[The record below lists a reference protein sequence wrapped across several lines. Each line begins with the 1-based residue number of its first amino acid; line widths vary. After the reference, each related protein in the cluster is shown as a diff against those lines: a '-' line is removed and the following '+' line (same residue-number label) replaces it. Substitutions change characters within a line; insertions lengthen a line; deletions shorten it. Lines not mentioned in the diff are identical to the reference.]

1 MCIRDRLK
9 SGRKLKIKNITLDER
24 DMLLDSVEYIYKDD
38 GSFSGV
44 KMMNSTMTK
53 WIRTCIDGDISDKA
67 LIKYTFEE
75 KTELFTILQG
85 MFTMGEEEASK

>member
-1 MCIRDRLK
+1 MEVKLK

-24 DMLLDSVEYIYKDD
+24 DVLLDSVEYIYKED

-53 WIRTCIDGDISDKA
+53 WIRTCVDGDISDKT
-67 LIKYTFEE
+67 LIKFNIEE
-75 KTELFTILQG
+75 RTELFTILQG
-85 MFTMGEEEASK
+85 MFTMGEEKASK